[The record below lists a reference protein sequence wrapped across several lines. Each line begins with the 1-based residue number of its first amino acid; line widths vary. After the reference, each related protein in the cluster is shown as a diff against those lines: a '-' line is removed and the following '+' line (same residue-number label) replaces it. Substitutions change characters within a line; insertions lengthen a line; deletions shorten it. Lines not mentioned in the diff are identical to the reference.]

1 MNPLLRT
8 ILTSAWAI
16 DEAYAISV
24 NEMMQRMFAGEKVAL
39 ESLVSMKSE
48 SLMISDSISGSNI
61 AVIKIHDVIMREDWC
76 GVMGTE
82 SINNLLKSY
91 ASNPSIGGVILDF
104 DTPGGQVAYTEN
116 LAQTIA
122 DFPKPIFGYV
132 SSSCASAGYW
142 LASQCDQIYTSVKT
156 DRVGS
161 IGTMISYYK
170 ENPDSP
176 EKARYVQV
184 NVYASRSTKKN
195 KDIENML
202 SGNHEDVI
210 TKRLD
215 PINEVFINYVK
226 SGRSQINEKTLSG
239 DMYYSHEAQSLGM
252 IDGVKSFEE
261 VVSLLSQEIQNAQNQ
276 SMGIFSKNKKPV
288 QMKNEVFSNILGR
301 DVMEGEV
308 LSVEDLA
315 TVQNHIVSL
324 QSAPPAP
331 VAETVEN
338 PVVTE
343 NPAPSIEE
351 AIASALAPFSSKI
364 DAIGARLDK
373 LEGPGATVTEPK
385 PVSGAAFDGPSFMD
399 PNNEVNK
406 QAAKDLGL

>member
-8 ILTSAWAI
+8 ILSSAWAI

-24 NEMMQRMFAGEKVAL
+24 NEMMQRMFAGEPVNL
-39 ESLVSMKSE
+39 NTLVSMKSE
-48 SLMISDSISGSNI
+48 ALMISDLNSGKDV
-61 AVIKIHDVIMREDWC
+61 AVIRIHDVIMREDWC
-76 GVMGTE
+76 GVLGTE

-91 ASNPSIGGVILDF
+91 ASNPSIGGVLLDF

-116 LAQTIA
+116 LANTIN
-122 DFPKPIFGYV
+122 DFPKPIFAYI

-142 LASQCDQIYTSVKT
+142 LASQCDAIYTSVNT

-170 ENPDSP
+170 DNPDSP
-176 EKARYVQV
+176 DKPRYVQV
-184 NVYASRSTKKN
+184 NVYSSKSTRKNRS
-195 KDIENML
+195 IENML
-202 SGNHEDVI
+202 AGNHEDVI
-210 TKRLD
+210 TKMLD
-215 PINEVFINYVK
+215 PINDVFINQVTTA
-226 SGRSQINEKTLSG
+226 RPQIDEKALSG
-239 DMYYSHEAQSLGM
+239 EMYYSYDAIKLGL
-252 IDGVKSFEE
+252 IDGMKSMEE
-261 VVSLLSQEIQNAQNQ
+261 VISLLSQEIQNAQNQ
-276 SMGIFSKNKKPV
+276 SMGIFSKHKKPV

-331 VAETVEN
+331 VTQVVEA
-338 PVVTE
+338 PVAIE

-351 AIASALAPFSSKI
+351 AIASALAPISSQI
-364 DAIGARLDK
+364 EAFGQRIAK